1 MEKSKNADCKMFEII
16 NEEGN
21 ARYGVLKTK
30 SGSYETPFFM
40 PVATKATGKYLDS
53 ADLKRVGVKTII
65 SNAFILSLSPGVDV
79 IEKFGGIHK
88 FMDFDG
94 NIFTDSGGFQ
104 MYSERF
110 LFGTNEDGIKF
121 KNPFTGE
128 IILCTPEMDMDFHL
142 KINSDVAMCL
152 DDMPMYPASKNRI
165 LESLKKTHEWARRC
179 KKYHDKNNAKGQLLF
194 GIAQG
199 GLIPELRRM
208 SAKVI
213 SGIGFDGL
221 ALGGLALGETSQ
233 EMYDAVIMGLK
244 NMPKEKIKYLMGVGT
259 PERILE
265 CVELG
270 IDCFDSRY
278 PTMTARHNQLF
289 TRNGLLMMQKKE
301 FSEDE
306 KPIEEGC
313 DCPICRKYSRAYINH
328 LIKTQEANVKRLMSL
343 HNLRFM
349 ERLMQDIRTTI
360 KENSFESFK
369 KEFLE
374 QYK

>member
-1 MEKSKNADCKMFEII
+1 MFEITATD
-16 NEEGN
+16 GN
-21 ARYGVLKTK
+21 ARCGVLKTK
-30 SGSYETPFFM
+30 SGRYETPFFM
-40 PVATKATGKYLDS
+40 PVATKGTGKYLDS
-53 ADLKRVGVKTII
+53 LDLKNIGAKTII
-65 SNAFILSLSPGVDV
+65 ANAFILSLSPGVDV

-88 FMDFDG
+88 FMEFDG

-110 LFGTNEDGIKF
+110 LAGTNEDGIKF

-128 IILCTPEMDMDFHL
+128 VILCTPERDMDFHL

-152 DDMPMYPASKNRI
+152 DDMPTYPASRNRV
-165 LESLKKTHEWARRC
+165 LKSLRRTHAWARRC
-179 KKYHDKNNAKGQLLF
+179 KKYHDEHNEKGQLLF
-194 GIAQG
+194 GICQG
-199 GLIPELRRM
+199 GLIPELRRL

-221 ALGGLALGETSQ
+221 ALGGLALGETAQ
-233 EMYDAVIMGLK
+233 EMYDAVIVNLK
-244 NMPKEKIKYLMGVGT
+244 NLPKEKIRYLMGVGT
-259 PERILE
+259 PERLLE

-289 TRNGLLMMQKKE
+289 TRSGLLMIEKKE
-301 FSEDE
+301 FADDE
-306 KPIEEGC
+306 KPIEENC
-313 DCPICRKYSRAYINH
+313 DCPVCKNYSRAYIYH

-349 ERLMQDIRTTI
+349 ELLMKDIRAAI
-360 KENSFESFK
+360 KENRFERFK

-374 QYK
+374 NYK

>member
-1 MEKSKNADCKMFEII
+1 MFEIT
-16 NEEGN
+16 NTDKN
-21 ARYGVLKTK
+21 ARTGILKTK
-30 SGSYETPFFM
+30 SGRYETPFFM
-40 PVATKATGKYLDS
+40 PVATRATGKYLDS
-53 ADLKRVGVKTII
+53 QDLKQLGVKTII
-65 SNAFILSLSPGVDV
+65 ANAFILSLSPGVDV
-79 IEKFGGIHK
+79 IERFGGIHK

-110 LFGTNEDGIKF
+110 LFGTSAEGIKF

-165 LESLKKTHEWARRC
+165 LESLKKTHEWARKC
-179 KKYHDKNNAKGQLLF
+179 KEYHDKHNEKGQLLF

-199 GLIPELRRM
+199 GLIPELRRL

-213 SGIGFDGL
+213 SSIGFDGL
-221 ALGGLALGETSQ
+221 ALGGLALGETDK
-233 EMYDAVIMGLK
+233 EMYDAVIIGLK
-244 NMPKEKIKYLMGVGT
+244 NMPTKKIKYLMGVGT

-289 TRNGLLMMQKKE
+289 TRKGLFMIQKKE
-301 FSEDE
+301 FAEDE
-306 KPIEEGC
+306 KPIEEDC
-313 DCPICRKYSRAYINH
+313 SCPICKNYSRAYINH
-328 LIKTQEANVKRLMSL
+328 LIKSQEANAKRLMSM
-343 HNLRFM
+343 HNLAFM
-349 ERLMQDIRTTI
+349 ERLITDIRLSI
-360 KENSFESFK
+360 KENRFEEFK
-369 KEFLE
+369 KEFLKD
-374 QYK
+374 YLGR